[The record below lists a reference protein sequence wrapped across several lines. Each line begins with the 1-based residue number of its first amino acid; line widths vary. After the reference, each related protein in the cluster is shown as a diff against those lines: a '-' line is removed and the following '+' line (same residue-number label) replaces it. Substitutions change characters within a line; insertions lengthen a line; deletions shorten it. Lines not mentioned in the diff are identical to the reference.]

1 MSEKK
6 SNSFVA
12 LLLTVV
18 VAVAVTFG
26 VKAAGGTG
34 AAPAETAPVQQ
45 PAVSQTGEAGD
56 SQAPAGKYAAGSYTA
71 TATGMG
77 ELTVTVTIG
86 DGDVITEVTVDG
98 PGETAGIGTNAIE
111 QLPGAIVEAQSAEV
125 DTVSGATIT
134 SNAILTA
141 ASDCLAQAEAGAGGA
156 SAAPAGDDAGAAGA
170 YKPGSYTAEAT
181 GMGKVTVTVTVGDDG
196 AIAEVAVDGPSE
208 TAGIGT
214 NAIEQLPG
222 AIVEAQSAEVDGVSG
237 ATITSQAIMSAVQDC
252 LNQAAN

>member
-34 AAPAETAPVQQ
+34 AAPAETTPAQQ
-45 PAVSQTGEAGD
+45 PAVSQTGEAND
-56 SQAPAGKYAAGSYTA
+56 SQAPAGKYVAGSYTA

-111 QLPGAIVEAQSAEV
+111 QLPAAILSAQSADV

-134 SNAILTA
+134 STAILSA
-141 ASDCLAQAEAGAGGA
+141 LADCL
-156 SAAPAGDDAGAAGA
+156 
-170 YKPGSYTAEAT
+170 
-181 GMGKVTVTVTVGDDG
+181 
-196 AIAEVAVDGPSE
+196 
-208 TAGIGT
+208 
-214 NAIEQLPG
+214 
-222 AIVEAQSAEVDGVSG
+222 
-237 ATITSQAIMSAVQDC
+237 SQAGK
-252 LNQAAN
+252 